1 MMGSWHWETT
11 PVLFVQV
18 FDTLNIFKVF
28 KNELFY
34 VMVVL
39 SDKMK
44 YKNLSCSIYFLIV
57 K

>member
-1 MMGSWHWETT
+1 M

-18 FDTLNIFKVF
+18 FDALNIFKVF

-44 YKNLSCSIYFLIV
+44 YNNLSSSIYFFIV